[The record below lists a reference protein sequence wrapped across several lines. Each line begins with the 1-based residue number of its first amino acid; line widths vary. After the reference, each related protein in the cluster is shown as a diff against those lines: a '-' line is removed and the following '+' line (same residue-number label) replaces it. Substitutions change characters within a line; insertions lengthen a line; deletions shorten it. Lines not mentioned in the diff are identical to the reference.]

1 MKMLKIASIALLS
14 LGMISLAHAEGKTHV
29 IEINR
34 MAFASAPSGIHVGDT
49 VVWRNKDVVP
59 HTATAKSGAFDLTI
73 ASGAEAQ
80 TVVRTAGSILYFCRF
95 HPGMKSTLNVQ
106 P

>member
-49 VVWRNKDVVP
+49 VVWRN
-59 HTATAKSGAFDLTI
+59 
-73 ASGAEAQ
+73 
-80 TVVRTAGSILYFCRF
+80 
-95 HPGMKSTLNVQ
+95 
-106 P
+106 